1 MLYLKLYYV
10 IQPYKEKKV
19 MSLHLKTYPK
29 ISGFI
34 FLNSSLI
41 SFIEIV

>member
-1 MLYLKLYYV
+1 M

-19 MSLHLKTYPK
+19 MSYLKTYPK

-34 FLNSSLI
+34 FFNSSLI

>member
-1 MLYLKLYYV
+1 M

-29 ISGFI
+29 INGFI
-34 FLNSSLI
+34 FKNSSLI
-41 SFIEIV
+41 SFMNYENQTA